1 MKKKFLSL
9 MMAAAVVA
17 TTSVSAFANTRD
29 YDNVAE
35 DQKINHEVT
44 ITGDVEDEG
53 GEVKPGTLSVTV
65 PTTATF
71 RVDKDGGFQGSTLEV
86 RNRGTQTIE
95 VCVNEFIDVD
105 GPENVNVVSEELTSK
120 SSDDGQAVDR
130 KSVSLNIKGNNG
142 IAYLGSGGNGV
153 YSKKD
158 LTGGNVT
165 GGKKVSEITAG
176 NTDRL
181 TLDGRAGQKD
191 DEITEPV
198 KNAFTLKLS
207 IRKKS

>member
-35 DQKINHEVT
+35 DQEINHEVT
-44 ITGDVEDEG
+44 ITGDIEDKDG
-53 GEVKPGTLSVTV
+53 RVKPGTLSVTV

-71 RVDKDGGFQGSTLEV
+71 RVDQNGGFQGSTLEV

-120 SSDDGQAVDR
+120 PNGESDAVDR

-142 IAYLGSGGNGV
+142 IAYLGGTGNGV
-153 YSKKD
+153 YSKKN
-158 LTGGNVT
+158 LTEPVT

-176 NTDRL
+176 NTDIL
-181 TLDGRAGQKD
+181 TLDGRAGQKE